1 MLTTLYMLF
10 MASGMFLL
18 SFCGLMIALSMWQ
31 KSKTICDE
39 CKDKIDA

>member
-1 MLTTLYMLF
+1 MLF

-31 KSKTICDE
+31 KSKTSCDE